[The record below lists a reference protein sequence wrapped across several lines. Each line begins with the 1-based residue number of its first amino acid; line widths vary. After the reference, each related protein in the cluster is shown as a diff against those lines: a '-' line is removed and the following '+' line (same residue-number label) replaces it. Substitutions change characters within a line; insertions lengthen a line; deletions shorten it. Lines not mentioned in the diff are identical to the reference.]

1 MKKYISILLAAVLVL
16 ACLSACGTSDKPAD
30 ADNSEKL
37 SVVTTIFPQYDFTR
51 QIVGDKADVTMLLK
65 PGAESHSYEPT
76 PQDIKT
82 IQNCD
87 LFIYTGGENDVW
99 VDDILNSMG
108 DQRPDTLRLI
118 DCVPTVNEEIVE
130 GMEHEHDHDHVYLHA
145 HGIPHSHG
153 HVHEN
158 QKAVIN
164 RLSRAIGHLEK
175 VKRMVEEG
183 YDCSE
188 VLVQLA
194 AVRSALDNTGKVILK
209 DHMRHCMVDAVAAG
223 DQEAIDDLCV
233 AIDKFMK

>member
-1 MKKYISILLAAVLVL
+1 M
-16 ACLSACGTSDKPAD
+16 
-30 ADNSEKL
+30 SEL
-37 SVVTTIFPQYDFTR
+37 HDH
-51 QIVGDKADVTMLLK
+51 D
-65 PGAESHSYEPT
+65 
-76 PQDIKT
+76 QDHPH
-82 IQNCD
+82 D
-87 LFIYTGGENDVW
+87 HDHDHDHEHPHD
-99 VDDILNSMG
+99 
-108 DQRPDTLRLI
+108 
-118 DCVPTVNEEIVE
+118 
-130 GMEHEHDHDHVYLHA
+130 HEHDHAYFHA

-209 DHMRHCMVDAVAAG
+209 DHMRHCMPSLAG
-223 DQEAIDDLCV
+223 WIPPICCMLPGSWGR
-233 AIDKFMK
+233 M